1 MTGRRKPTPTQ
12 PRSVPPGIET
22 QPEGQGAPE
31 PGVYVGLDWI
41 RCTAPE
47 DALPSIRRLALQR
60 FGSES
65 KATNGAKWFGRG
77 QLWEPGVV
85 ISWGHRSGICQID
98 VQGSRLRLMGGDDRV
113 ALLDEIMWEGF
124 KPTRIDGAI
133 DYVGQGGR
141 LWEDAKASCERGELC
156 ILRSYGGNDRFT
168 ASGVVTRRHLSL
180 GSRESPVC
188 ARIYDKGLEQ
198 SASATPGHWER
209 LEVEWK
215 ADRAV
220 TVAQAVARSVA
231 SSREALAARILGAI
245 DFRVVSERSE
255 LSRRARCRWWAR
267 LVAATPA
274 IRVAAER
281 HEDTLGSW
289 IEGFRASYGHALL
302 GYTAELEIEPA
313 PLVVMLLRGVV
324 PRHNPPRLVEEL
336 RHRLVGELDR

>member
-1 MTGRRKPTPTQ
+1 M
-12 PRSVPPGIET
+12 
-22 QPEGQGAPE
+22 
-31 PGVYVGLDWI
+31 
-41 RCTAPE
+41 
-47 DALPSIRRLALQR
+47 LQR

-98 VQGSRLRLMGGDDRV
+98 VQGSRLRLMEGDDRV
-113 ALLDEIMWEGF
+113 ALLDQIMWEGF

-141 LWEDAKASCERGELC
+141 LWENAKASCERGELC

-215 ADRAV
+215 ADRAL

-231 SSREALAARILGAI
+231 NSREALAARILGAI
-245 DFRVVSERSE
+245 DFRVVSGRSE
-255 LSRRARCRWWAR
+255 LSRRARCTWWSR
-267 LVAATPA
+267 LVDAASA
-274 IRVAAER
+274 IRVAAARNESTL
-281 HEDTLGSW
+281 DTW
-289 IEGFRASYGHALL
+289 IQGFRSSYAPTILAF
-302 GYTAELEIEPA
+302 AEAAAVEPSTV
-313 PLVVMLLRGVV
+313 LDLLLRGIS
-324 PRHNPPRLVEEL
+324 PRRDANRLVVQFRTRVSSEAGWQGSRSRTEPPNRYYEPNAL
-336 RHRLVGELDR
+336 PAWIAMSDPNKAALMGPSHCRIGPLPTGTSAS